1 MKLMISTDKFFNKK
15 EKVKICHIIELAMKR
30 SESEYLQC
38 EKTLMICFGT
48 LVSRKV
54 AMNE

>member
-1 MKLMISTDKFFNKK
+1 MISLDKFFNK
-15 EKVKICHIIELAMKR
+15 EGNVKMCHIIELAMKR

-38 EKTLMICFGT
+38 EKTLMICFET

-54 AMNE
+54 GMNE

>member
-38 EKTLMICFGT
+38 ERTLMKCFGT